1 MQGQETIEHRRE
13 NVQPA
18 RRPNLL
24 VEGQGYIEPSTEP
37 AGAGARTAQ
46 SPNARGARAGR
57 DTEQGADRGARFGGV
72 AAVIEAQHLA
82 QGGGP
87 RLAPHTGQVP
97 KPTRPDDAPQP

>member
-1 MQGQETIEHRRE
+1 MKGQKTIEHRRE

-24 VEGQGYIEPSTEP
+24 VEGQSHIEPSTEP

-46 SPNARGARAGR
+46 SRNARGAPAGR

-72 AAVIEAQHLA
+72 AAVIEAQQLA
-82 QGGGP
+82 QSVARRLAAPPAQGP
-87 RLAPHTGQVP
+87 RRAVRQV
-97 KPTRPDDAPQP
+97 